1 MLEDYEVRI
10 PVGGHTDSIVE
21 TKIIWKKGNRR
32 LETIG
37 VSTDQVEAAIRATEK
52 MVNIMLLLTDDSKK

>member
-10 PVGGHTDSIVE
+10 PLGGKTDALVE
-21 TKIIWKKGNRR
+21 CKIIWKRGNRR

-37 VSTDQVEAAIRATEK
+37 ISTDQIEAAIRATEK
-52 MVNIMLLLTDDSKK
+52 MVNIVLILKE